1 MNKSVISWFLDE
13 NFLCARKIP
22 NDIVSKDVYP
32 IISLYNLGDT
42 VEMIVWFYSQS
53 VDIFQTN
60 L

>member
-1 MNKSVISWFLDE
+1 VVKVEADMNKSVISWFLDE

-42 VEMIVWFYSQS
+42 VEMIV
-53 VDIFQTN
+53 
-60 L
+60 